1 MSKGPFASPAVEGES
16 IVKRVSLGL
25 SLISLLC
32 ISARSPAGEDKVEL
46 KLLKYD
52 QLAKLIADQKGK
64 VVVVDFWAD
73 T

>member
-1 MSKGPFASPAVEGES
+1 
-16 IVKRVSLGL
+16 LGL

-32 ISARSPAGEDKVEL
+32 ISAPSLAGEDKVEL

-52 QLAKLIADQKGK
+52 DLAKLIADQKGK

>member
-1 MSKGPFASPAVEGES
+1 MLLPAVEGES
-16 IVKRVSLGL
+16 TVKLVTLGL
-25 SLISLLC
+25 SLVGLLC
-32 ISARSPAGEDKVEL
+32 ISASSPAGEDKVEL

-52 QLAKLIADQKGK
+52 DLAKLIADQKGK